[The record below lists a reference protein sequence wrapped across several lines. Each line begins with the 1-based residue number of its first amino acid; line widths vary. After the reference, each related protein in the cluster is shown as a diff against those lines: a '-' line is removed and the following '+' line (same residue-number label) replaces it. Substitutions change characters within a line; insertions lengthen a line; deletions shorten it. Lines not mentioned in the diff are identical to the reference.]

1 VRKPR
6 RSTTAA
12 LFEEILKGVAMTNL
26 SFASTTSLESAED
39 AGDQSLKTIVLL
51 SCFGVVASLCLM
63 IMGADLSVGWI

>member
-1 VRKPR
+1 
-6 RSTTAA
+6 
-12 LFEEILKGVAMTNL
+12 MTNL